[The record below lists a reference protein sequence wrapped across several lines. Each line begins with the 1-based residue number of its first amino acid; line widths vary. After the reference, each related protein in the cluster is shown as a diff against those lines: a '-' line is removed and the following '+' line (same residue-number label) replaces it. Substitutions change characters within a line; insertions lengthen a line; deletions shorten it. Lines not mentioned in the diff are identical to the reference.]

1 MPDEARPARDA
12 SPTYGLLAD
21 LPLEVSGYWL
31 DGCALDT
38 TSGWERLT
46 TVIHL
51 EGAGH
56 TGTGEDVWT
65 DNDDQRRFQAEGP
78 VLDVAGSWTLDG
90 FSRYLG
96 AVGVFPD
103 GPGPIASGF
112 RRWAFEAAA
121 LDLALRQAGRS
132 LGAVLGRRPSP
143 VRWVLSIRLAG
154 PDEASS
160 VAPVR
165 ERLAMYPGLR
175 FKLDPVADWD
185 ARLVA
190 ELREIAADRV
200 DVLDFKAHY
209 HGTSVDT
216 VPDPGLY
223 ARCID
228 AWPEAIIEDPD
239 LAPILAP
246 VLADHWGRVSWDAPI
261 HSVDDVTAL
270 ARPPRVLNIKPARF
284 GSLRELC
291 AMYDYCADHEITMY
305 GGGFFEL
312 GPGRGQLQYLAS
324 LFHPDGPNDV
334 GPRGFHGARLQSGLP
349 DTPLPVAA
357 EPIGFAWRD
366 PTRPE

>member
-1 MPDEARPARDA
+1 
-12 SPTYGLLAD
+12 
-21 LPLEVSGYWL
+21 
-31 DGCALDT
+31 
-38 TSGWERLT
+38 
-46 TVIHL
+46 
-51 EGAGH
+51 
-56 TGTGEDVWT
+56 
-65 DNDDQRRFQAEGP
+65 